1 VAGGCTEQGWLGAA
15 HSRGRLPFIGSEI
28 RDWFMGQR
36 MGQLGMAHVMIFCF
50 VLFCFV
56 FSFLFSFF
64 GLVLLDYISI
74 FTYYRLKDKKGSV
87 ALSHL
92 IALKTMDPCRQLC

>member
-56 FSFLFSFF
+56 LFFLFFSPF
-64 GLVLLDYISI
+64 LALYYWIIYLYLLI
-74 FTYYRLKDKKGSV
+74 T
-87 ALSHL
+87 A
-92 IALKTMDPCRQLC
+92 